1 MPDWAY
7 LVVYAAAG
15 AAVGP
20 LLDWLI
26 RTLPRQ
32 PSQISEEGLRARML
46 VVCLGTPLLFLF
58 AGAYYGPGVR
68 APILALYEALFVV
81 IAAIDL
87 EHRLV
92 LNRVVFPA
100 MAVAPMAALLWG
112 HSPASIALGAVIQFS
127 FFLLNAW
134 VFRGS
139 VAAGD
144 VKLAL
149 VLGMIT
155 GYPGAIRAL
164 VMTGLAAGPVSAAL
178 LLLRLRSRRD
188 FIPFAPFMVL
198 GAFVALLWR

>member
-1 MPDWAY
+1 MPDGAY

-15 AAVGP
+15 AALGP

-32 PSQISEEGLRARML
+32 PAQLGEAGLRARRI
-46 VVCLGTPLLFLF
+46 VVCVGTPLLFLF
-58 AGAYYGPGVR
+58 AWASYGSGARTPL
-68 APILALYEALFVV
+68 LALYEALFLV

-100 MAVAPMAALLWG
+100 MAVAPVTALLWG
-112 HSPASIALGAVIQFS
+112 HSPASIALGAAIQFS

-149 VLGMIT
+149 VLGMVT

-164 VMTGLAAGPVSAAL
+164 VVTGLVAGPVSAAL